1 MFRFVPPGAF
11 RLSIPPAV
19 LHLENSTREYTS
31 LSSAGKSATLP
42 AHPDAVQLRTKEAK
56 NIRRLAQEVLLQR
69 SDTEIFFLSSLE
81 QVRKE
86 IELQREAAA
95 PSGTPPTR
103 SGRVDIAHLTWPER
117 ERVLRLAFAKINNQT
132 RSLKFLNLPAHPK
145 VPHGPLEA
153 LQEPRKEQPLSGIVS
168 GAEKPQLA

>member
-1 MFRFVPPGAF
+1 M
-11 RLSIPPAV
+11 
-19 LHLENSTREYTS
+19 
-31 LSSAGKSATLP
+31 
-42 AHPDAVQLRTKEAK
+42 QLRTKEAK

-145 VPHGPLEA
+145 VQQRPLEA
-153 LQEPRKEQPLSGIVS
+153 LPDARTKPQLSGTVS

>member
-1 MFRFVPPGAF
+1 MA
-11 RLSIPPAV
+11 
-19 LHLENSTREYTS
+19 LH
-31 LSSAGKSATLP
+31 TL
-42 AHPDAVQLRTKEAK
+42 QLRTKEAK

-69 SDTEIFFLSSLE
+69 SDTEIFFLSSLD

-86 IELQREAAA
+86 IELERDSAP
-95 PSGTPPTR
+95 PSGSPPTR

-132 RSLKFLNLPAHPK
+132 RSLKFMKLPAHPK
-145 VPHGPLEA
+145 VPNSVA
-153 LQEPRKEQPLSGIVS
+153 NATEPPKEQPLSGIVS